1 MVIDLKLLEVNIK
14 TIDILSMKSDI
25 YMRMLDDDS
34 SDVTPPPRQSPEM
47 TSLPDPEL
55 SNLKEIAD
63 IFTGAHTL
71 NEKDKISTYITIE
84 VNDKYQAYI

>member
-1 MVIDLKLLEVNIK
+1 MVTSLKLLEVNTK
-14 TIDILSMKSDI
+14 TIDSVSMKSDI
-25 YMRMLDDDS
+25 HTQMLDDDS
-34 SDVTPPPRQSPEM
+34 GDVTPPPRQSPEM

-84 VNDKYQAYI
+84 VNDRCQVYI

>member
-34 SDVTPPPRQSPEM
+34 GDVTPPPRQSPEM

-63 IFTGAHTL
+63 IFTAAHTL

-84 VNDKYQAYI
+84 VNDKHQAYI